1 MIRRLRELRLI
12 PIVLV
17 AIGCLFALK
26 SLGLVLDGGYTLGQ
40 RLGGGDTLVVTRVP
54 ASRSVEL
61 RSPSMP
67 LNAPAGQPS
76 GSKPSW
82 MQEMFN
88 YRDVTGSVSAP
99 KPAAKQSPKESAK
112 DSSKQFAGKEPAAP
126 APAAKNGPPAVPN
139 PPATVD
145 GKVIAMDQSRPSSA
159 AERALLERLQERRQE
174 LDARKRELDV
184 RESLLKAAEKKLEAQ
199 TAAQNAD
206 DAKGGGPGQR
216 RDDADAAR
224 MKAVV
229 TMYET
234 MKPKDAA
241 RIFDRLDSKVLLD
254 VARLINPRR
263 MSEILAQM
271 APEAA
276 ERLTVELAARGD
288 GAEKP
293 MNPAALPKIE
303 GKPTGG

>member
-1 MIRRLRELRLI
+1 MTKLLREFRLI

-40 RLGGGDTLVVTRVP
+40 RFGGGGKLIVTTVP
-54 ASRSVEL
+54 ASPSVEL
-61 RSPSMP
+61 RSPSIP
-67 LNAPAGQPS
+67 LNAPAAQQS

-88 YRDVTGSVSAP
+88 YRDATGSV
-99 KPAAKQSPKESAK
+99 PAAKPAPKDAAKES
-112 DSSKQFAGKEPAAP
+112 AGKEPAGP
-126 APAAKNGPPAVPN
+126 TPAAKNGPAAAQE

-145 GKVIAMDQSRPSSA
+145 GKVIAMDQSRPSSP
-159 AERALLERLQERRQE
+159 AERALLDRLQERRQE

-184 RESLLKAAEKKLEAQ
+184 RESLLKAAEKKFD
-199 TAAQNAD
+199 TQNSSQKAD

-216 RDDADAAR
+216 RDDADTAR
-224 MKAVV
+224 MKALV

-254 VARLINPRR
+254 IVRLINPRQ

-288 GAEKP
+288 DAEKP
-293 MNPAALPKIE
+293 MNPAALPKIV
-303 GKPTGG
+303 GKPPGG